1 MYFVRRFSR
10 NFSYSRTIGLVK
22 EMQIYILL
30 LQDVKGWKSLLV
42 LHRVFNH
49 LMFSLIDNA
58 RRIFDYIQLDD
69 IAINLSGRNNVI
81 HLNSLIHNQLSSHL
95 FVPMIK
101 YSWFASGYINQ
112 HPEPFE
118 TVNDIC
124 FDIGSNFC
132 QQPNCNLLS
141 FIQCSYYRKFLC
153 FE

>member
-1 MYFVRRFSR
+1 MYFVRRFRR

-30 LQDVKGWKSLLV
+30 LQDVKGWKSLLI

-81 HLNSLIHNQLSSHL
+81 RLNSLIHNQLSSHL
-95 FVPMIK
+95 FAPLIK
-101 YSWFASGYINQ
+101 YS
-112 HPEPFE
+112 
-118 TVNDIC
+118 
-124 FDIGSNFC
+124 
-132 QQPNCNLLS
+132 
-141 FIQCSYYRKFLC
+141 
-153 FE
+153 